1 VTLFDSLK
9 LVHVCCAFIS
19 VGGFVLRGSWMLTGN
34 PLLRRRLT
42 RVLPHVIDTL
52 LLSSAIG
59 MLLVWGVSPFQL
71 DWLSAK
77 LVALLVYIGLGMV
90 ALRFGRTR
98 RHRATALLLAL
109 CSAVYM
115 FSVAYTKN
123 SLGPLGLF
131 GVAPG

>member
-1 VTLFDSLK
+1 
-9 LVHVCCAFIS
+9 
-19 VGGFVLRGSWMLTGN
+19 
-34 PLLRRRLT
+34 
-42 RVLPHVIDTL
+42 
-52 LLSSAIG
+52 
-59 MLLVWGVSPFQL
+59 MLLVWGVSPLQL

-123 SLGPLGLF
+123 PLGPLGLL